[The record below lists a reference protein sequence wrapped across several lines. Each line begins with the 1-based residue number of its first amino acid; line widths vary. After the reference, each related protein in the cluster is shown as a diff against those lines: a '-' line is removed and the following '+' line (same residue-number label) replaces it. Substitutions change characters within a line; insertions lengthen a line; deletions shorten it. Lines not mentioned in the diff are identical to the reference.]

1 MNKFLIAIKKSF
13 RNFGLRVSIQD
24 KILFS
29 RHLAVMAKAGLPLL
43 ESLRMIQQETK
54 SRSMLKILK
63 QVISDVSNGQFLSAS
78 LERYKDLFGDLFVN
92 IIRVGESAGILAEN
106 LNYLADELKKKKELR
121 SRVVS
126 ALIYPAIIFIATL
139 GITIMLMVFIFPKI
153 IPVFQNLNAKL
164 PATTQFLINFSSF
177 LTNKGIMLLIGLV
190 VLFVIWSLL
199 LKVNKIKYFYHKIL
213 LFLPIFGGVSRDL
226 NLANFTRTLGLTLKS
241 GIRVVEAL
249 NITAQ
254 SLSSLV
260 YKKELMQIAE
270 EVTKGGAVSPYLTKR
285 QRLFPSMVSQMV
297 AVGETSGN
305 LSETLLY
312 LSDFYDSE
320 VTETTKNLASTLE
333 PLIMVVMGAMVGF
346 IAIAIITPIY
356 EITQNI

>member
-1 MNKFLIAIKKSF
+1 MNKFLIVIKNSF
-13 RNFGLRVSIQD
+13 RNFGLRISIQD

-254 SLSSLV
+254 SLSNLV

-270 EVTKGGAVSPYLTKR
+270 EVTKGAAVSPYLTKHR
-285 QRLFPSMVSQMV
+285 RLFPSMVSQMV

-333 PLIMVVMGAMVGF
+333 PLIMVVMGTIVGF
-346 IAIAIITPIY
+346 IAISIITPIY

>member
-1 MNKFLIAIKKSF
+1 MSKPLTFFKNYF
-13 RNFGLRVSIQD
+13 RNFGIRVSIQD

-43 ESLRMIQQETK
+43 ESLRMIQQETR

-78 LERYKDLFGDLFVN
+78 LEKYKDLFGDLFVN

-126 ALIYPAIIFIATL
+126 ALIYPGIIFAATL
-139 GITIMLMVFIFPKI
+139 GITVMLIVFIFPKI
-153 IPVFQNLNAKL
+153 IPVFKNLNVKL
-164 PATTQFLINFSSF
+164 PATTQFLIDFSNFLS
-177 LTNKGIMLLIGLV
+177 NYGIMVVIVLII
-190 VLFVIWSLL
+190 LFIIWSLL
-199 LKVNKIKYFYHKIL
+199 LKIGKVKYFYHKVL
-213 LFLPIFGGVSRDL
+213 LFMPIVGGVSRDL

-254 SLSSLV
+254 SLSNLV
-260 YKKELMQIAE
+260 YRKELMQIAE
-270 EVTKGGAVSPYLTKR
+270 EVTKGEAVAPYLTKHR
-285 QRLFPSMVSQMV
+285 RLFPSMVSQMV

-320 VTETTKNLASTLE
+320 VSETTKNLASTLE
-333 PLIMVVMGAMVGF
+333 PLIMVVMGTIVGF
-346 IAIAIITPIY
+346 VAISIITPIY